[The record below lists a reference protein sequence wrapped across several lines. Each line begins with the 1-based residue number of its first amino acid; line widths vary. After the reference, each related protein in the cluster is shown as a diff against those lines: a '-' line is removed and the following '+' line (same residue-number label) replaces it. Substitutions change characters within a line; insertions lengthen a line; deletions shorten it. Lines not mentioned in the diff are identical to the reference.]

1 MRLTER
7 VRIQSLVA
15 QELRKDRRSKIL
27 FVDDEDTRLF

>member
-7 VRIQSLVA
+7 VRIQPFVA